1 MKRLLILFLLLL
13 VSALSYSQTH
23 LEKYYRNGFAII
35 MKGQQE
41 VRIPSTGRRVDIV
54 TDTFAIEV
62 EFANK
67 WTQSIGQTLDYAKS
81 LNKKAGIL
89 LIIEGMKTD
98 RYVTELMDFIVFYR
112 LPIKVWVMN
121 SIDDSYGTVEIETKT
136 KYIY

>member
-13 VSALSYSQTH
+13 VSALSYSQSH
-23 LEKYYRNGFAII
+23 LEKYYRNGFAIR
-35 MKGQQE
+35 MKGEQE
-41 VRIPSTGRRVDIV
+41 VRLPNKRIVDVV

-67 WTQSIGQTLDYAKS
+67 WTQSIGQSMDYAKS

-89 LIIEGMKTD
+89 LIIEGLKTD
-98 RYVTELMDFIVFYR
+98 KYVTELMDFIVFYH

-121 SIDDSYGTVEIETKT
+121 SVDDSYGTVEIETKT

>member
-1 MKRLLILFLLLL
+1 MKKILIIIALLLASL
-13 VSALSYSQTH
+13 TSYSQQ
-23 LEKYYRNGFAII
+23 LERYYRNGFAIR
-35 MKGQQE
+35 MKGEQE
-41 VRIPSTGRRVDIV
+41 VRLPNRRSVDVV

-67 WTQSIGQTLDYAKS
+67 WTQSIGQSLDYAKS

-89 LIIEGMKTD
+89 LIIDGMKTD
-98 RYVTELMDFIVFYR
+98 KYVTELMDFIVFYH

-121 SIDDSYGTVEIETKT
+121 SVDDSWGTVEIETKT